1 MFLSGHTLNHK
12 IASFITFYSGFINK
26 LHTDKLTPCGND
38 RKKWAAVGDDGGG
51 GQQSTTEKTMQS
63 YEITSIEYTSTSGAN
78 DMENYAD
85 DNFEDDDDDDDGVV
99 KYRSNDQIDCDDNG
113 GVVVK

>member
-1 MFLSGHTLNHK
+1 
-12 IASFITFYSGFINK
+12 
-26 LHTDKLTPCGND
+26 
-38 RKKWAAVGDDGGG
+38 
-51 GQQSTTEKTMQS
+51 MQS

-85 DNFEDDDDDDDGVV
+85 DNFEDEDDDDGVV